1 MKNYKLQKLWKIL
14 KPYIK
19 MEKTII
25 KLGDIKSKKQKNFS
39 TLYRSILI
47 DNTDVNKIV
56 VSIMND
62 FKYIIG
68 YKNAKKNRPLLF
80 LPKNECI

>member
-25 KLGDIKSKKQKNFS
+25 KLGDIKSKKQKIYQ
-39 TLYRSILI
+39 L
-47 DNTDVNKIV
+47 
-56 VSIMND
+56 
-62 FKYIIG
+62 
-68 YKNAKKNRPLLF
+68 
-80 LPKNECI
+80 CIEVF

>member
-1 MKNYKLQKLWKIL
+1 
-14 KPYIK
+14 

-25 KLGDIKSKKQKNFS
+25 KLGDIKSKKKNLS

-68 YKNAKKNRPLLF
+68 YKNAKKNRP
-80 LPKNECI
+80 